1 MALLTLK
8 EIKNPVIISLLSH
21 AVPALVSYHGI
32 GKTDFVKQIASELGF
47 HMVTLECGLLKEGEA
62 GGLPYIKDEGKDVN
76 LVEYVQKAIVKSRK
90 VDTVEDKDKIFAVL
104 DKKLKEV
111 QVSNEQT
118 LVYAAHH
125 VLKQI
130 MDWTNEDP
138 NKGIILF
145 LDEFNRSE
153 NAVMQECMNLILNR
167 EINGLVLPDNVYLIL
182 AMNPSNKFS
191 DFKNST
197 YMTNDM
203 DLAQLDRIRP
213 FFIKGDAE
221 VWLEWATQI
230 VDEETGA
237 TKIEPEICEFIASNP
252 EALNQPES
260 TDDIAPS
267 SRSWERLSHSYKIWK
282 TFKGAT
288 QADLKTIAR
297 GDLGPTVALQ
307 FTQFLENCEHPL
319 IKPQEVFEMK
329 YKNVPQKLLN
339 QFAAEPFPR
348 MLMTI
353 KNCIR
358 YCLKN
363 NKKYAANL
371 PLLIEMIT
379 AMPRDMMVMTMS
391 TILNDHYS
399 LHQKLVKYP
408 EYLDAFSNLDLLIN

>member
-1 MALLTLK
+1 MLTLK

-21 AVPALVSYHGI
+21 AVPAIVGYHGI
-32 GKTDFVKQIASELGF
+32 GKTQLVKQIADELGY
-47 HMVTLECGLLKEGEA
+47 HMTTLECGLLKEGEA
-62 GGLPYIKDEGKDVN
+62 GGLPYIKDEGKDVD
-76 LVEYVQKAIVKSRK
+76 LVEYIQKAVAKSKK
-90 VDTVEDKDKIFAVL
+90 VTTADDKDKIFALL

-111 QVSNEQT
+111 KVQNSQT
-118 LVYAAHH
+118 LVYATHH

-130 MDWTNEDP
+130 MEWTEEDP

-145 LDEFNRSE
+145 LDEFNRAE
-153 NAVMQECMNLILNR
+153 PAVMQECMNLILNR
-167 EINGLVLPDNVYLIL
+167 EINGLVLPDNVYLVI

-203 DLAQLDRIRP
+203 DLAQLDRLRP
-213 FFIKGDAE
+213 FFVDGDAE
-221 VWLEWATQI
+221 VWLDWATKVI
-230 VDEETGA
+230 NEETGETRIA
-237 TKIEPEICEFIASNP
+237 PEVCEFIASNP
-252 EALNQPES
+252 DMLNQPES
-260 TDDIAPS
+260 TEDTAPS
-267 SRSWERLSHSYKIWK
+267 SRSWERLSQSYKIWK
-282 TFKGAT
+282 SFKGAT
-288 QADLKTIAR
+288 QADLATIAR

-307 FTQFLENCEHPL
+307 FTQFLANCENPL
-319 IKPQEVFEMK
+319 IKPQEIFEQK
-329 YKNVPQKLLN
+329 YKNVPEKLLR
-339 QFAAEPFPR
+339 QFSGEPFPR

-358 YCLKN
+358 YVLKN
-363 NKKYAANL
+363 NKKYATNL

-408 EYLDAFSNLDLLIN
+408 EYLDAFSNLDLLID